1 MVYEV
6 TDNARQLGLID
17 NLFLN
22 RYSQVTDLKSKF
34 CFEVYSNEIIQAVT
48 ANGETINADESTTVG
63 YGVWRLTREQFAS
76 LLTAVMVS
84 DSSSHLI

>member
-1 MVYEV
+1 MCPGYDGSDQVEVLPCVMDICPSGEAMVYEV

-34 CFEVYSNEIIQAVT
+34 CFEVYSNEII
-48 ANGETINADESTTVG
+48 
-63 YGVWRLTREQFAS
+63 
-76 LLTAVMVS
+76 
-84 DSSSHLI
+84 